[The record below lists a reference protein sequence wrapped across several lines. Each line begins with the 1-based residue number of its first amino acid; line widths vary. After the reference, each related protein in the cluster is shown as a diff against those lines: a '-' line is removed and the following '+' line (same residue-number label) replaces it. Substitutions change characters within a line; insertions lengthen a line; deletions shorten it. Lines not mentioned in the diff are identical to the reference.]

1 MASKIKNLLRKKV
14 LAVDID
20 GTITLNGFGKIH
32 LEALQKLR
40 KLKND
45 GHDVIFVTGRSSIEA
60 YLLSIFG
67 GLTLLGVGENGG
79 CITHGEIMKHEMI
92 GNKAECLEALAFLKE
107 QLDEEIEEKP
117 VFPRL
122 TEVVLDRTF
131 DINNAQKLLE
141 ENKFNVGLF
150 DSGFAYHIN
159 SNGIDKGSG
168 LIKALEMLNVDL
180 EDTIAFGDSETDV
193 PLFRT
198 VKNNIAVNNSIPELK
213 QIAKIV
219 TTKKSGE
226 GVLEGLSMISDQFL

>member
-1 MASKIKNLLRKKV
+1 LASKIKNLLRKKV

>member
-1 MASKIKNLLRKKV
+1 MRKKV

-40 KLKND
+40 NLKDD
-45 GHDVIFVTGRSSIEA
+45 GNHVIFVTGRSSVEA

-79 CITHGEIMKHEMI
+79 CITHGEVMMHKMI
-92 GNKAECLEALAFLKE
+92 GNKEECENAFSYLKE
-107 QLDEEIEEKP
+107 NLDERIKEKP

-131 DINNAQKLLE
+131 DIANAQKLLD
-141 ENKFNVGLF
+141 ENGFNVGLF
-150 DSGFAYHIN
+150 DSGYAFHIN
-159 SNGIDKGSG
+159 SRGVDKGSG
-168 LIKALEMLNVDL
+168 LMDALGMLNADL
-180 EDTIAFGDSETDV
+180 EDTIALGDSETDV

-213 QIAKIV
+213 KIAKIV
-219 TTKKSGE
+219 TTKNSGE
-226 GVLEGLSMISDQFL
+226 GLLEGLSMISDQFL